1 YPTSTDIYTL
11 SLHDAL
17 PIWSSLKKGVLSGY
31 SKALIGPNRLTVAK
45 VLQERDYHTA
55 FVGKWHLG
63 WDWYFT
69 GESLNLNSLNSLPEV
84 DYSKA
89 VQNGPKE
96 LGFNYS
102 YAFSGSLDMAPYVYV
117 ENGQPTTIP
126 TATTVNVDDKGFWR
140 EGP

>member
-55 FVGKWHLG
+55 FIGKWHLG

-69 GESLNLNSLNSLPEV
+69 GDSLNINNLNSLPEV
-84 DYSKA
+84 EDRKSTRLNSSHVKI
-89 VQNGPKE
+89 
-96 LGFNYS
+96 S
-102 YAFSGSLDMAPYVYV
+102 YAV
-117 ENGQPTTIP
+117 
-126 TATTVNVDDKGFWR
+126 
-140 EGP
+140 